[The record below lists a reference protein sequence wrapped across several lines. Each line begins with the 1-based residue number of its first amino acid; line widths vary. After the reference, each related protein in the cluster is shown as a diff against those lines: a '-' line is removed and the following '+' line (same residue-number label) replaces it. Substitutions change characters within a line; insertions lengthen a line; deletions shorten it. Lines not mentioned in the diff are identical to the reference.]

1 MAGAVGIV
9 FGLCVLSFTLGAALM
24 YVVLRRREDAAAP
37 SEEPVEEPGS
47 LAGSRSDAWV
57 DKPAVEPVAEFYD
70 SRPIHRNPVMGLPQ
84 MEPALAVLAGPVAAS
99 SASSEALEASEFEA
113 GSGSDEAVGSV
124 AEVRLLAGPGSA
136 AARLAAGPE
145 LVADAERAAG
155 RGLVADA
162 EQAAGPELVADAE
175 RAAGAES
182 LAEAEL
188 VAEAE
193 RAAELELVAET
204 ELAAEAGLVAEAELA
219 APAGSVAEPEPLAG
233 PEPVAAAEPV
243 AESGPI
249 ADPEPGA
256 EAETVGA
263 AGYDQDGDF
272 DPPLGEVEAPE
283 SIVAAGTDSPGIV
296 EEAPEPADADES
308 EKAAEAVAETVVST
322 ALPPPAAPQPV
333 ERTTWV
339 EREDFRQRYLRTF
352 EEVRRK
358 AGSN

>member
-145 LVADAERAAG
+145 LVAG
-155 RGLVADA
+155 A
-162 EQAAGPELVADAE
+162 EQ
-175 RAAGAES
+175 AAGAES

-193 RAAELELVAET
+193 RAAELELVVET
-204 ELAAEAGLVAEAELA
+204 ELAAEAGLVAETELA
-219 APAGSVAEPEPLAG
+219 APAGSVAEPESLAG

-243 AESGPI
+243 AESGPL

>member
-84 MEPALAVLAGPVAAS
+84 MEPALAVLAGPVAES
-99 SASSEALEASEFEA
+99 LEASKASESEA

-145 LVADAERAAG
+145 LVADAEWAAG

-162 EQAAGPELVADAE
+162 EQAAGAE
-175 RAAGAES
+175 P
-182 LAEAEL
+182 L
-188 VAEAE
+188 AEAE
-193 RAAELELVAET
+193 RAAELELVAEN
-204 ELAAEAGLVAEAELA
+204 ELAAEAGLVAE
-219 APAGSVAEPEPLAG
+219 PESLAG
-233 PEPVAAAEPV
+233 PEPVAVAEPV
-243 AESGPI
+243 AESGLL